1 MITMIQ
7 LTFLETW
14 NLSDVR
20 CMRELLIQTY
30 ANVYI
35 FQELFRE
42 TR

>member
-1 MITMIQ
+1 MITVIQ

-14 NLSDVR
+14 NLSDVPG
-20 CMRELLIQTY
+20 MRELLIKTY

-35 FQELFRE
+35 FQELFQE